1 MPVLGEWIRQRL
13 SLLAT
18 VAILVSLPGCFA
30 PLRSHGI
37 PASQLPDSFRNPVN
51 KYLPEINISSLSS
64 PPPAEY
70 LLGPGDVLEVIIPD
84 LFGETSF
91 RPLRTQV
98 QDNGFIQLPR
108 VGSLFVG
115 GYSLQAAQTIVNNA
129 LANGILVN
137 PAASVTLVEKGTV
150 NVLVLGEVHNP
161 GIHALPRYEN
171 DIAHAI
177 AAAGG
182 FTVDAAD
189 EIEVHRRQPT
199 PSLSRGVIP
208 SSQNY
213 YNHNGAIQQ
222 TGYQSSED
230 NPVIERRAL
239 AHSEN
244 RLQSQSMIPAMNS
257 SYRSSR
263 PRTTL
268 GHSLEVRR
276 PALNQV
282 LPAQVQPSASPHSS
296 VSQFDAPTQSGA
308 ILRIPLRGYDI
319 ATLDVQQTVLNP
331 GDVIVVP
338 PAVQEVF
345 YVVGK
350 LSEQN
355 RTRFSLDAR
364 NREIGNGF
372 LLPKDRDI
380 DVVTAVAMAGYI
392 DPIDSPTT
400 VTVHRHQP
408 DGESLLVHVD
418 LIAARYDKRESILVQ
433 PGDIIYLNPDY
444 KWWFRRTFDR
454 SLERAL
460 GIAGGFWLTNY

>member
-1 MPVLGEWIRQRL
+1 MPFRTEQFRQRM
-13 SLLAT
+13 SLLAP
-18 VAILVSLPGCFA
+18 VAMAIIVSLSGCFA

-37 PASQLPDSFRNPVN
+37 PASQLPDSFRDPVN
-51 KYLPEINISSLSS
+51 KHLPEINIGSLVS

-70 LLGPGDVLEVIIPD
+70 LLGPGDVLEIIIPD

-91 RPLRTQV
+91 RPLRAQV

-108 VGSLFVG
+108 VGSLYVG
-115 GYSLQAAQTIVNNA
+115 GYSLQTAQAAINHA
-129 LANGILVN
+129 LANGILVD
-137 PAASVTLVEKGTV
+137 PTASVTLLEKGTV
-150 NVLVLGEVHNP
+150 NVLVLGEVNEP
-161 GIHALPRYEN
+161 GIHALTRYEN

-189 EIEVHRRQPT
+189 EIEVHRRQ
-199 PSLSRGVIP
+199 LSAVVTHNINLP
-208 SSQNY
+208 PQN
-213 YNHNGAIQQ
+213 NFRQNKMIQQ
-222 TGYQSSED
+222 TGFQSSQRK
-230 NPVIERRAL
+230 PVSQIRNL
-239 AHSEN
+239 GYSEN
-244 RLQSQSMIPAMNS
+244 SSRSQPNISPMNS
-257 SYRSSR
+257 SYRSAR
-263 PRTTL
+263 PRANF
-268 GHSLEVRR
+268 GHSFEARMPV
-276 PALNQV
+276 ADQV
-282 LPAQVQPSASPHSS
+282 MPAQFQQPDPLFHEPVQSDP
-296 VSQFDAPTQSGA
+296 V
-308 ILRIPLRGYDI
+308 LRIPLRGYGI
-319 ATLDVQQTVLNP
+319 TALDAQQTVLNP

-338 PAVQEVF
+338 QTVQKVF

-372 LLPKDRDI
+372 LLPDDRDI

-418 LIAARYDKRESILVQ
+418 LIAARYDKHESILVQ

-444 KWWFRRTFDR
+444 SWWLRRTFNG

-460 GIAGGFWLTNY
+460 GIAGGFWLTN